1 MKYKCFVCGYTY
13 DHEKGDPDS
22 GVKPGTPFASLP
34 DSWTCPV
41 CGGLVALEAVD
52 WRHDRPAPRVGLSFT
67 PRSRL
72 IQP

>member
-1 MKYKCFVCGYTY
+1 MSSTEPATVLGLTILAVVQCAQC
-13 DHEKGDPDS
+13 KGDGIALMNALS
-22 GVKPGTPFASLP
+22 G
-34 DSWTCPV
+34 TCPV

-72 IQP
+72 IQT